1 MIFSSILPGVRYK
14 RDTPVV
20 AVLCLIIL
28 LAEYHDGGIFPLLRH
43 PRLSPNRNDD
53 IEQPPTQGGITVE
66 GDLDKLRRPDSLSV
80 PYRADGIDLSAP
92 AS

>member
-1 MIFSSILPGVRYK
+1 MMVTYFHCCG
-14 RDTPVV
+14 TP
-20 AVLCLIIL
+20 
-28 LAEYHDGGIFPLLRH
+28 
-43 PRLSPNRNDD
+43 LSPNRNDD
-53 IEQPPTQGGITVE
+53 IEQPPSQGGITAE